1 MVNNNFG
8 ESMRRF
14 IGFFVLALI
23 LSNFVACAQTI
34 PPEDNITVKELK
46 TQIKENPD
54 LIILD
59 VRTPKE
65 LDGPLGK
72 IDGVINIP
80 VNELEHRVNELDK
93 YKDKEMAVI
102 CRTGHRS
109 SIATKILLKNGF
121 TKVENVEGGMTAY
134 RAK

>member
-1 MVNNNFG
+1 MK
-8 ESMRRF
+8 RL

-23 LSNFVACAQTI
+23 LSNFVACAQSV
-34 PPEDNITVKELK
+34 PPQNSITVQELK
-46 TQIKENPD
+46 NQIKNDSD
-54 LIILD
+54 LVILD

-65 LDGPLGK
+65 LTGPLGH

-80 VNELEHRVNELDK
+80 VQQLESRVDELDK
-93 YKDKEMAVI
+93 YKDREIAVI

-109 SIATKILLKNGF
+109 GIGTKILLKHGF

-134 RAK
+134 RAAGD